1 MSKLKVAELFY
12 SIQGE
17 GRYMGVPSIFLRTF
31 GCNFKCAGFGMPKG
45 ELSREV
51 EDIAARVHYYTD
63 YKQLPLVSTGCDSYA
78 SWDPRFKDLSPVL
91 TTDSIVDS
99 IMTMLPH
106 KRWMEE
112 HLVITGGE
120 PLLGWQKAYPELLEY
135 TGMRDLAELTFETNG
150 TQMLSAD
157 FEEYLFQDWTRFGR
171 RYSNLTFSVSPKLSV
186 SGEKWEDAIKPD
198 VVSQYQSVGYTYL
211 KFVVA
216 TKEDAEEAEAAVNEY
231 RKQGFAGPV
240 YLMPLG
246 GTEQLYSLNNRAV
259 AELAM
264 QKGWRYSDRLQIP
277 LFKNAW
283 GT

>member
-1 MSKLKVAELFY
+1 MKLKISELFY

-17 GRYMGVPSIFLRTF
+17 GRFMGVPSIFLRTF
-31 GCNFKCAGFGMPKG
+31 GCNFTCGGFGMPKG
-45 ELSREV
+45 QMSEE
-51 EDIAARVHYYTD
+51 RVKINAKLFKNYSD
-63 YKQLPLVSTGCDSYA
+63 LPLVHTGCDSYA
-78 SWDPRFKDLSPVL
+78 SWDVNFKHLSPVM
-91 TTDSIVDS
+91 DIQSIVAR
-99 IMTMLPH
+99 ILAELPH
-106 KRWMEE
+106 KEWKDE

-120 PLLGWQKAYPELLEY
+120 PLLGWQKAYPDLLEY
-135 TGMRDLAELTFETNG
+135 KGMRDLAELTFETNG

-216 TKEDAEEAEAAVNEY
+216 TKEDAEEAEEAVNEY
-231 RKQGFAGPV
+231 RKKGFGGPV

-259 AELAM
+259 AELALR
-264 QKGWRYSDRLQIP
+264 KGWRYSDRLQIP

>member
-1 MSKLKVAELFY
+1 MD
-12 SIQGE
+12 IQ
-17 GRYMGVPSIFLRTF
+17 
-31 GCNFKCAGFGMPKG
+31 
-45 ELSREV
+45 
-51 EDIAARVHYYTD
+51 
-63 YKQLPLVSTGCDSYA
+63 
-78 SWDPRFKDLSPVL
+78 
-91 TTDSIVDS
+91 SIVTR
-99 IMTMLPH
+99 ILAELPH
-106 KRWMEE
+106 KEWKDE

-120 PLLGWQKAYPELLEY
+120 PLLGWQKVYPDLLEY
-135 TGMRDLAELTFETNG
+135 KGMRDLAELTFETNG

-198 VVSQYQSVGYTYL
+198 VVSQYQSIGYTYL

-216 TKEDAEEAEAAVNEY
+216 TKEDAEEAEEAVNEY
-231 RKQGFAGPV
+231 RKKGFGGPV

-246 GTEQLYSLNNRAV
+246 GTDRLYSLNNRAV
-259 AELAM
+259 AELALR
-264 QKGWRYSDRLQIP
+264 KGWRYSDRLQIP

>member
-1 MSKLKVAELFY
+1 MKLKISELFY

-17 GRYMGVPSIFLRTF
+17 GRFMGVPSIFLRTF
-31 GCNFKCAGFGMPKG
+31 GCNFTCGGFGMPKG
-45 ELSREV
+45 QMSDERTKINAKSFKNYS
-51 EDIAARVHYYTD
+51 D
-63 YKQLPLVSTGCDSYA
+63 LPLVHTGCDSYA
-78 SWDPRFKDLSPVL
+78 SWDVSFKHLSPVM
-91 TTDSIVDS
+91 DIQSIVAR
-99 IMTMLPH
+99 ILAELPH
-106 KRWMEE
+106 KEWKDE

-135 TGMRDLAELTFETNG
+135 NGMRDLAELTFETNG

-216 TKEDAEEAEAAVNEY
+216 TKEDAEEAEQAVNEY
-231 RKQGFAGPV
+231 RKKGFGGPV

-264 QKGWRYSDRLQIP
+264 RKGWRYSDRLQIP